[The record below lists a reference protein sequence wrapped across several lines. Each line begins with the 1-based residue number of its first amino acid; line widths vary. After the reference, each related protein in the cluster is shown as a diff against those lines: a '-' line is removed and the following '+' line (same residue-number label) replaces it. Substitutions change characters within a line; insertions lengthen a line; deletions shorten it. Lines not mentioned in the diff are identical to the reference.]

1 MLRRKVFA
9 APLGGSRLLIIGA
22 TGGLGQ
28 AVVQALC
35 ALPEHR
41 RPTALYLCGRQ
52 REVLHHQ
59 AQAAQQAGMAVSTA
73 AFDLRDTALARKVLA
88 QAAADGLNKVAILS
102 GVSLSAG
109 VDGLE
114 DLSELQRGFAVNT
127 LAPCELILACA
138 PLLPVGGQVLAVSSL
153 AARLALPSSPVY
165 CASKAALSCY
175 VKAMEP
181 HFAARGLTL
190 SLIEPGFFASPMS
203 QRYQGAKL
211 GMVSAGFAAKKIIVA
226 LNRGKKQLSFPTS
239 LACGI
244 GGVKCLPAAAQ
255 SRFLQR
261 FFSFSVLPD
270 RDRQA
275 ALSARGMNS

>member
-1 MLRRKVFA
+1 MLWRKPVLT
-9 APLGGSRLLIIGA
+9 PLGGSRVLIVGA

-35 ALPEHR
+35 ALPQTQ
-41 RPTALYLCGRQ
+41 RPAALYLCGRQ
-52 REVLHHQ
+52 REILVTQ
-59 AQAAQQAGMAVSTA
+59 SRAVQAAGMDVSTA
-73 AFDLRDTALARKVLA
+73 AFDLRDTAHARKALA

-109 VDGLE
+109 ADGLE
-114 DLSELQRGFAVNT
+114 DISELQRGFAVNT
-127 LAPCELILACA
+127 LAPCELMLSCA
-138 PLLPVGGQVLAVSSL
+138 ALLPVGGQVVAVSSL

-175 VKAMEP
+175 ARAMEP

-203 QRYQGAKL
+203 QRYQGVKL
-211 GMVSAGFAAKKIIVA
+211 GMVSAGFAAEKIV
-226 LNRGKKQLSFPTS
+226 LVLKSGKKRLSFPTS
-239 LACGI
+239 LNMGI
-244 GGVKCLPAAAQ
+244 GWVKCLPADAQ

-270 RDRQA
+270 RERQA
-275 ALSARGMNS
+275 MLPPGGLK